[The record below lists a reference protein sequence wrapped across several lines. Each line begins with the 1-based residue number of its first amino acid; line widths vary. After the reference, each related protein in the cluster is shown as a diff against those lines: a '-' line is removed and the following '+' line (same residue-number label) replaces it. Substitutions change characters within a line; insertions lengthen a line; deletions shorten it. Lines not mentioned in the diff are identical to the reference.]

1 MLKCASKKK
10 TLNIHAH
17 AGMQI
22 PSINTAMRSSMV
34 GICVLYWTSGNGFCS
49 VQSSRENTEWILLHS
64 RVINLAERWSKYWRD
79 DFNRHAFV
87 ISVSYISWID
97 ESLSMQAHY
106 PLSGTIIPWRRPTFV
121 IHLSINWV
129 FFSAWSMVWITSSWQ
144 KNEKRLPANTIIAIP
159 ISSFFFSCTIS
170 RIDRHRIC
178 APTRVPP
185 V

>member
-64 RVINLAERWSKYWRD
+64 RITNLAERWSKYWRD

-106 PLSGTIIPWRRPTFV
+106 PALLYRGGGQRLWSTCRLIGCFFRRGR
-121 IHLSINWV
+121 
-129 FFSAWSMVWITSSWQ
+129 WSELLRPGKKMRNVCLQI
-144 KNEKRLPANTIIAIP
+144 RL
-159 ISSFFFSCTIS
+159 
-170 RIDRHRIC
+170 
-178 APTRVPP
+178 
-185 V
+185 